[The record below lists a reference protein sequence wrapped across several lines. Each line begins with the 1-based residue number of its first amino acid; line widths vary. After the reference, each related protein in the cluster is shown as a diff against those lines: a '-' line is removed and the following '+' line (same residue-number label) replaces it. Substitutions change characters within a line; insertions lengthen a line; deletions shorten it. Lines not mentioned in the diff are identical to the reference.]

1 MKVWTSYQPGDIPD
15 LDLTRLP
22 RHVAIIMD
30 GNGRWATRRG
40 LPRVA
45 GHRKGAQT
53 VREVV
58 RESGRLGVG
67 VLTLYAFSTENWNR
81 PEEEVSTLME
91 LLVRYIASET
101 PELVANGVRLRF
113 IGDLSRLTQACRT
126 AMEASMAQ
134 TAHNRGLT
142 LNVAVNYGGRAEI
155 VQAVRCLAQRVRDG
169 GLAPQD
175 ITEETVSSYLY
186 TAGQPD
192 PDLLIRTGGDMRL
205 SNFLLYQSSYAEL
218 YMPKLLWPD
227 FDREAYWA
235 ALRDFAGRER
245 RFGRVR

>member
-58 RESGRLGVG
+58 RESGRLGIE

-81 PEEEVSTLME
+81 PQEEVSTLME

-101 PELVANGVRLRF
+101 PELVANRVRLVF
-113 IGDLSRLTQACRT
+113 IGDLSRLSQTCRT
-126 AMEASMAQ
+126 AMETSMAQ
-134 TAHNRGLT
+134 TTHNPGLT

-155 VQAVRCLAQRVRDG
+155 VQAVRRLAQSVREG
-169 GLAPQD
+169 SLAPQD
-175 ITEETVSSYLY
+175 ITEETVSDYLY

-218 YMPKLLWPD
+218 YMPEILWPD

-235 ALRDFAGRER
+235 ALRDFAGRDR